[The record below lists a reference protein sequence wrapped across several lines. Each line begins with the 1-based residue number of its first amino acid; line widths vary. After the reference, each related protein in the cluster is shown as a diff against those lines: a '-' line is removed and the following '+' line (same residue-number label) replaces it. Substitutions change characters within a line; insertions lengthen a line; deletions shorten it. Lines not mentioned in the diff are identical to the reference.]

1 METDELVPISAL
13 QHYAFCPRQCGLI
26 HLERAWA
33 ENRLT
38 VEGDILHERVKEG
51 ETTAREALRTFR
63 SLPLVSHRLGLVGL
77 ADVVEIRAAP
87 GGGECAYPVEYKR
100 GRPKAHDADRV
111 QLCAQALCIEEM
123 LGLAVPEGA
132 LFYGEPRRRET
143 VRFDAALRATTEV
156 IAADVAAMMR
166 DAVLPPPR
174 RGPHCRACS
183 LEEICRPQLS
193 GRKSAARFMERARCE
208 A

>member
-1 METDELVPISAL
+1 MESDELIPISAL

-26 HLERAWA
+26 HLERVWA

-38 VEGDILHERVKEG
+38 VEGDILHARVQEG
-51 ETTAREALRTFR
+51 ETSSREALRIYR
-63 SLPLVSHRLGLVGL
+63 SLPLVSHRLGLIGQS
-77 ADVVEIRAAP
+77 DVVEIRRSED
-87 GGGECAYPVEYKR
+87 GGECAFPVEYKR

-132 LFYGEPRRRET
+132 LFYGEPRRREA
-143 VRFDAALRATTEV
+143 VRLDAALRRRTEE
-156 IAADVAAMMR
+156 IAAGVAAMMR
-166 DAVLPPPR
+166 STVLPPPLF
-174 RGPHCRACS
+174 GPHCRSCS
-183 LEEICRPQLS
+183 LQEICRPEVAA
-193 GRKSAARFMERARCE
+193 GRSAVRFMERARLE